1 MAKGKDKDK
10 EPKDMKEKFEW
21 VCPRCQKSG
30 WAANRS
36 DARLAALLHYAALH
50 APPKKKKGD

>member
-1 MAKGKDKDK
+1 MAKDKDK

-21 VCPRCQKSG
+21 HCPRCQKSG
-30 WAANRS
+30 LAASRE

-50 APPKKKKGD
+50 AKPKKKKG

>member
-1 MAKGKDKDK
+1 MAKDK

-30 WAANRS
+30 LAATRA
-36 DARLAALLHYAALH
+36 DARLAVILHNALQH
-50 APPKKKKGD
+50 APKKKKGD